1 MSKDINVQ
9 GLNKVNVIGKLVDVI
24 FRSGK
29 LSDGRDYESATMTI
43 RVKQT
48 YGGREEVSE
57 VPVSMFCSKYTRT
70 GSLNPGW
77 TQFQD
82 LKTYKTVQ
90 NVGPEEATTVRVSG
104 ANIRE
109 NNFASRNGQLIN
121 SWQIN
126 TSFIGATSNVNET
139 ASFSLDI
146 FIMDMKDEE
155 DREGDTTGRLEI
167 KGALVQY
174 GATLDVLNFVVEDP
188 GAVDFIRRNWNVNDT
203 VTVKGRVRVTA
214 MEEKPVAASW
224 GEDVPET
231 SVRTIRELVITTGDD
246 EGKEEDFAYDQA
258 DIRKLFNARK
268 ARLEQMQ
275 IDATNKSKTSAAPAA
290 SASKYSWA

>member
-9 GLNKVNVIGKLVDVI
+9 GLNKVNVIGKLVDVT
-24 FRSGK
+24 FREGK

-48 YGGREEVSE
+48 YGGREEISE
-57 VPVSMFCSKYTRT
+57 IPVSMFCAKYTKT
-70 GSLNPGW
+70 GSLNQGW

-82 LKTYKTVQ
+82 LKKYKTVQ
-90 NVGPEEATTVRVSG
+90 NVGNDEATTVRVSG

-121 SWQIN
+121 GWQIN

-139 ASFSLDI
+139 ASFILDI
-146 FIMDMKDEE
+146 FIMDIKDEE
-155 DREGDTTGRLEI
+155 DRDGDTTGRLEI
-167 KGALVQY
+167 KGAIVQY

-188 GAVDFIRRNWNVNDT
+188 GAVDFIRRNWNSNDT
-203 VTVKGRVRVTA
+203 VTVKGRIRVTA

>member
-9 GLNKVNVIGKLVDVI
+9 GLNKVNVIGKLVDVT

-48 YGGREEVSE
+48 YGGREETSE
-57 VPVSMFCSKYTRT
+57 IPVSMFCAKYTKT
-70 GSLNPGW
+70 GSLNQGW

-82 LKTYKTVQ
+82 LKNYKTVQ

-126 TSFIGATSNVNET
+126 TSFIGSTSNVNET

-167 KGALVQY
+167 KGALIQY

>member
-57 VPVSMFCSKYTRT
+57 VPVSMFCSKYTKA
-70 GSLNPGW
+70 GSLNQGW

-82 LKTYKTVQ
+82 LKNYKTVQ